1 MQKLQLLKNYS
12 YGGTDLTWGQYIMTQ
27 VSEARHRRENSFG
40 FLIQTLAK
48 RLDIR
53 MTAELKKY
61 DVDIKIFASLMFLS
75 ERDGVNQRE
84 IGNMLNFPEYYTSRN
99 IDTLVKTGYAERRDD
114 PNSRR
119 SFLIFL
125 TPEGIAKAKE
135 IAPVIKRVNDA
146 VLIDL
151 SDSERETAI
160 KLLQKVAG
168 IAQ

>member
-1 MQKLQLLKNYS
+1 MS
-12 YGGTDLTWGQYIMTQ
+12 WEQYVMTQ

-40 FLIQTLAK
+40 FLVQTLAK
-48 RLDIR
+48 RMDVR

-99 IDTLVKTGYAERRDD
+99 IDTLVKTGFAERRAD
-114 PNSRR
+114 PKSRR

-125 TPEGIAKAKE
+125 TEEGKAKAKE
-135 IAPVIKRVNDA
+135 IAPVVKKVNDTVLVNLSKEERKIA
-146 VLIDL
+146 V
-151 SDSERETAI
+151 S
-160 KLLQKVAG
+160 LLQKVAG
-168 IAQ
+168 IDQYSKEIE